1 MKRSEV
7 NRIIKSAEQFIREY
21 QFALPPFAEWT
32 PEDWQQKG
40 EECREIRDNMLGWD
54 ITDYGLGRFD
64 EVGLVLVTIR
74 NGNQN
79 NPNYTKPYA
88 EKLLVSEENQ
98 VCPMHFHWKKMEDI
112 INRGGGIL
120 MMQLYNSTE
129 QEELDRTT
137 PVTVVSDGVQITV
150 PAGTVLELRPG
161 QSITLTHGMYHAFWA
176 KEGTGRVLIGEVSQ
190 CNDDNTDNR
199 FYEPMGRFPSIE
211 EDESPYRLLC
221 TEYPAV

>member
-21 QFALPPFAEWT
+21 QFALPSFAEWT